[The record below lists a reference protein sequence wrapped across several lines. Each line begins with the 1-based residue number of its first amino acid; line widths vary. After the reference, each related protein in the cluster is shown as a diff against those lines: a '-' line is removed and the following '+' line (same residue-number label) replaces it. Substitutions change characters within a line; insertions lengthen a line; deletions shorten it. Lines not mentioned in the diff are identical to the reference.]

1 MWRGF
6 IIVLLWIGLVVAV
19 GVTAMAEREIEPVRI
34 QEVAPGNFVREGV
47 HELINPKNEGGIAN
61 IGFVIGTE
69 AVALI
74 DSGGSLR
81 DGQRLRAAI
90 RARTDLPIRYVI
102 NTHMHPDH
110 IFGNGAFV
118 GDKPRF
124 VGHSRLARAMLIRG
138 GYYLEAN
145 RRLLGPEAFAG
156 TEVIVPTVPVRDS
169 LTLDLGKRR
178 LRLTAYPTAHTDN
191 DLTVLD
197 EQTGTLWTGDLL
209 FIRHLPV
216 VDGSLKGWLGVMD
229 TLAALSAARAVP
241 GHGPESA
248 PWPEALGRQRA
259 YLTKLAADLRTLLAK
274 GENMLHA
281 SMRAGQTERRGWVLF
296 DEFNPRNA
304 TAGFAELEWE

>member
-6 IIVLLWIGLVVAV
+6 IIVGLWIGPAFAV
-19 GVTAMAEREIEPVRI
+19 GVPAVAEPEVTPARV
-34 QEVAPGNFVREGV
+34 QEVAPGNFVRAGV
-47 HELINPKNEGGIAN
+47 HALIDPKNKGGIAN
-61 IGFVIGTE
+61 IGFIVGSE
-69 AVALI
+69 AVAVI

-124 VGHSRLARAMLIRG
+124 VGHSRLARAMLTRG
-138 GYYLEAN
+138 AYYLEAN

-156 TEVIVPTVPVRDS
+156 TEVVVPAVPVEDS

-178 LRLTAYPTAHTDN
+178 LRLMAYPTAHTDN

-229 TLAALSAARAVP
+229 SLATLTAARAVP
-241 GHGPESA
+241 GHGPASA

-259 YLTKLAADLRTLLAK
+259 YLTKLAADLRVLIAE
-274 GENMLHA
+274 GETMRQA
-281 SMRAGQTERRGWVLF
+281 SMKAGQTERRDWVLF

-304 TAGFAELEWE
+304 TVGFAELEWE